1 MDKDIDNEINDLL
14 IGKYNY
20 KGYVLLL
27 EGNKGGWKKGYWKLD
42 KLDLLKASKFLL
54 HLDLSERRDC
64 KNNIEE

>member
-27 EGNKGGWKKGYWKLD
+27 EGDNGNWKQGYWKLD
-42 KLDLLKASKFLL
+42 KADLLKASKFLL
-54 HLDLSERRDC
+54 HLDLSERRNC
-64 KNNIEE
+64 KSNVKE

>member
-27 EGNKGGWKKGYWKLD
+27 EGDNGNWKQGYWKLD
-42 KLDLLKASKFLL
+42 KADLLKASKFLS
-54 HLDLSERRDC
+54 HLDLSDINLGEKC
-64 KNNIEE
+64 E